1 MVAGCLACC
10 IRSVLPGVLSPM
22 TATVPST
29 LIGFREESVTDE
41 IDDQIAAVASIAE
54 PQRRN
59 LYRFVG
65 ASEQPVSKD
74 EAAEALGLARSV
86 AAFHLDRLVA
96 DGLLLTE
103 FRRRSGRQ
111 GPGAGRPAK
120 LYRRAQRDVAVSLPA
135 RRYGLAADLLAAA
148 VTTAMATGGEV
159 PVDRALRRAARKQG
173 RDLGRTVAD
182 LEPEAGLLAVLE
194 AQGYEPRRREGE
206 IVLVNC
212 PFHALVAEH
221 RELVCT
227 MNLDLLS
234 GVVSALPKGRFRAR
248 LQPADDV
255 CCVRLTDAG

>member
-1 MVAGCLACC
+1 M
-10 IRSVLPGVLSPM
+10 
-22 TATVPST
+22 
-29 LIGFREESVTDE
+29 TDE
-41 IDDQIAAVASIAE
+41 IDDQIASVASIAE

-59 LYRFVG
+59 LYRFVV
-65 ASEQPVSKD
+65 ASERPVSKD

-86 AAFHLDRLVA
+86 AAFHLDRLVT
-96 DGLLLTE
+96 DGLLTTE

-120 LYRRAQRDVAVSLPA
+120 LYRRAERDVAVSLPA

-148 VTTAMATGGEV
+148 VTAATGSEV
-159 PVDRALRRAARKQG
+159 PVDRALRRVARKQG
-173 RDLGRTVAD
+173 RDLGRTVVD
-182 LEPEAGLLAVLE
+182 LAGDRDPLDALLTLLE
-194 AQGYEPRRREGE
+194 AQGYEPRVRDTE

-234 GVVSALPKGRFRAR
+234 GVVSALPKGRFRAH
-248 LQPADDV
+248 LQPADDL
-255 CCVRLTDAG
+255 CCVRLTNAG